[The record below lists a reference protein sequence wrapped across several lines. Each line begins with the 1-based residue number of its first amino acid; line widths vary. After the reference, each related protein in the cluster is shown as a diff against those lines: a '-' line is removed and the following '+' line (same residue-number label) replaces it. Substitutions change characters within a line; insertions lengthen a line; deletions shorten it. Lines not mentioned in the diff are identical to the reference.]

1 MFKIQCSTFLLIFV
15 KYVTTLNIDDFGTRP
30 NDKSFDAA
38 VINGKAIFQ
47 AINAANNGLDRTVII
62 DGTGGK
68 IYTMV
73 PAGSYNN
80 LINVTI
86 QIDGRVNAWEG
97 DIKKWPQSS
106 GGSTSMFQIFNSE
119 NLTIRGNGIVDGI
132 GYNWW
137 YNNN

>member
-1 MFKIQCSTFLLIFV
+1 MHRYLIFFISLL
-15 KYVTTLNIDDFGTRP
+15 KCATSLNIDDFGTRP
-30 NDKSFDAA
+30 NDQSFDAA

-97 DIKKWPQSS
+97 DVNKWPQSD
-106 GGSTSMFQIFNSE
+106 GSISMFSISNTK
-119 NLTIRGNGIVDGI
+119 NLKICGNGIVDGF
-132 GYNWW
+132 GYLWW
-137 YNNN
+137 YDF

>member
-1 MFKIQCSTFLLIFV
+1 MHRYLIFLISLL
-15 KYVTTLNIDDFGTRP
+15 KCVTSLNIDDFGTRP
-30 NDKSFDAA
+30 NDQSFDAA

-47 AINAANNGLDRTVII
+47 AINAANNGSDRTVTI
-62 DGTGGK
+62 DGAGGK

-97 DIKKWPQSS
+97 DVTKWPQSS
-106 GGSTSMFQIFNSE
+106 GGSISMFSISNTQ
-119 NLTIRGNGIVDGI
+119 NLRICGNGIVDGF
-132 GYNWW
+132 GYLWW
-137 YNNN
+137 YEY